1 MDPHD
6 QELNRL
12 ALTVQR
18 NCHLTD
24 ALHASNYSLCIYLL
38 KMREYYRWEHRLPF
52 SEPLQKHLVGDWLS
66 EREQLWERIA
76 ESAYEPLLIDGQQF
90 DPFDTQRINQLLNE
104 KGLIYSGGLG
114 NHCHPHFFLGK
125 LHQRQQQEEYQV
137 LISSTEHARDLTA
150 PPAMSLDKTI
160 FIRRESLR
168 RMIWERLE
176 EWRWNR
182 GEGAMSRA
190 LGHYNFDSHLQE
202 SLEAMTDVE
211 ADTLLLHEIG
221 EIEAG
226 KLLGENWHE
235 MLASLPRSS
244 AELMARAVRDHLA
257 DCISTLPALLEQS
270 NHAPLHFYFGN
281 FKGMR
286 REIFPGLMNAYQQW
300 ADNGTLEPLQNM
312 VEAGCKQWQDLAKQL
327 LVLFQQHGAQCT
339 HQIEQLVQK
348 NRL

>member
-1 MDPHD
+1 MPLHD
-6 QELNRL
+6 QELNHL
-12 ALTVQR
+12 AHTVQR
-18 NCHLTD
+18 NCHISD
-24 ALHASNYSLCIYLL
+24 ALYASNYSLCIYLL

-52 SEPLQKHLVGDWLS
+52 SDPLHKQQVGDWLS
-66 EREQLWERIA
+66 QREQLWEQIA
-76 ESAYEPLLIDGQQF
+76 ESEYEPILVDGEQI
-90 DPFDTQRINQLLNE
+90 DPFDTARINQALNA

-125 LHQRQQQEEYQV
+125 LHQRHQQDDYQI

-150 PPAMSLDKTI
+150 PPAMSLGKTI

-182 GEGAMSRA
+182 HEGAMSRA
-190 LGHYNFDSHLQE
+190 LEHYDFDHQLQE
-202 SLEAMTDVE
+202 SLEAMTEVE

-226 KLLGENWHE
+226 KLLGEAWHE
-235 MLASLPRSS
+235 MLASLPHSR

-257 DCISTLPALLEQS
+257 DGLSTLPALLEQP
-270 NHAPLHFYFGN
+270 NDAPLHFYFGN

-286 REIFPGLMNAYQQW
+286 KEIFPGLAQAYERWLESGQR
-300 ADNGTLEPLQNM
+300 EPLQKLT
-312 VEAGCKQWQDLAKQL
+312 ETGCKQWRDLAQQL
-327 LVLFQQHGAQCT
+327 LILFQQHGTRCT
-339 HQIEQLVQK
+339 QHIEPLVEQ